1 MNGLEELIDEIISH
15 ENSGNNENFMTVIR
29 EYSNFRAENKHT
41 KISSRTNETIS
52 IPERVTSM
60 YVNPEYL
67 SALPQ
72 HSVPPIPK
80 PKPIPPPRTDSLA
93 LDPVIVSR
101 TGSKNS
107 VSSVRSSASTGSMPG
122 SLSISDSA
130 TMRRAQA
137 YQEWASQNSW
147 LKVNK

>member
-15 ENSGNNENFMTVIR
+15 ENSGNNENVMTVIR
-29 EYSNFRAENKHT
+29 EYSNIRKEGKVPSP
-41 KISSRTNETIS
+41 SSRTNETVS
-52 IPERVTSM
+52 IPTRVTSM
-60 YVNPEYL
+60 YVNPECL
-67 SALPQ
+67 SALPH
-72 HSVPPIPK
+72 HSAPPIPK

-107 VSSVRSSASTGSMPG
+107 VSSLRSSACTGSMPG
-122 SLSISDSA
+122 SPFTPESA

-147 LKVNK
+147 LNINK